1 MFLSNMKSWPGCY
14 FDLPIVAK
22 SVESNKKGLAINN
35 PQASLGGRQS
45 LRWSPRLDVEMQI
58 PTKNN
63 PWGAARRSLGGGGD
77 GSYLAHQTDPD
88 GFRVIG
94 WSRWIVG
101 WIVEKRA
108 QWQDERRLW
117 ELRREGSTDLINVI
131 MPHTEESLNTKK
143 NFYVHEQMLKQTETQ
158 AIFKDT
164 FTLSHGNLPL
174 CNSHYI
180 YNSQLMYKFS

>member
-1 MFLSNMKSWPGCY
+1 MFWPNMRSWPGCY

-22 SVESNKKGLAINN
+22 AVESNEKGLAINN

-63 PWGAARRSLGGGGD
+63 PWGAASRSLGGGGD
-77 GSYLAHQTDPD
+77 GSYLVNQTDPD

-101 WIVEKRA
+101 RIVEKRA

-131 MPHTEESLNTKK
+131 MSHTEESLNTKK
-143 NFYVHEQMLKQTETQ
+143 LLCSWTNVKTNIDTS
-158 AIFKDT
+158 IF
-164 FTLSHGNLPL
+164 
-174 CNSHYI
+174 
-180 YNSQLMYKFS
+180 